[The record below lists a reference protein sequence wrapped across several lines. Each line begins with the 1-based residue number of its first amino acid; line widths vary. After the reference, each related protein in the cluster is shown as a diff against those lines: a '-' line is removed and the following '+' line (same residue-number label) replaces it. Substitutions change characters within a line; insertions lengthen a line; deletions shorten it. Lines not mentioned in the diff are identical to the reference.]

1 MASRADGSH
10 PALAL
15 ARHDA
20 LLDELG
26 SILAGCM
33 RLPKVDATVL
43 ACMVSA
49 IVARLTEL
57 GHTDDMSSRPGVALQ
72 PWQEALATAL
82 LGNPGPCVPIPA
94 VASACG
100 TTVGNFCRAFR
111 AKFGCTPQEWRVDAR
126 LAHAK
131 TLMLQT
137 SLSLTHIAL
146 ECGFAEQSHFNHSFL
161 RRVGSSPGA
170 WRRRERGVE

>member
-1 MASRADGSH
+1 MANRPDGSH
-10 PALAL
+10 PASAL
-15 ARHDA
+15 AQHDA

-43 ACMVSA
+43 ACMVNA

-57 GHTDDMSSRPGVALQ
+57 GHTGDMSRRPGVALQ

-82 LGNPGPCVPIPA
+82 LGDLGPCVPIPT
-94 VASACG
+94 VAEACG

-126 LAHAK
+126 LARAK
-131 TLMLQT
+131 TLMIET

-146 ECGFAEQSHFNHSFL
+146 ECGFAEQSHFNHTFL
-161 RRVGSSPGA
+161 RRVGFSPGT
-170 WRRRERGVE
+170 WRRQEGGTE